1 MRIEILSVLLVSAL
15 VRGRL
20 FAESEYLPELEET
33 TTITS
38 ASPASIPTSGLPAV
52 TPVAGLDGIE

>member
-1 MRIEILSVLLVSAL
+1 MRIQVLSVILLSAL
-15 VRGRL
+15 VSGRL
-20 FAESEYLPELEET
+20 FDESEFLPELEES

-38 ASPASIPTSGLPAV
+38 ASPASIPTYGLPAV